1 MKGLVIYKGRYGAT
15 KQYAAWIGNE
25 LGLPVA
31 SADRFPKDQLE
42 NYDYFIIGSS
52 VYIGQLEIK
61 KWLKKNLNLLIN
73 KKVFLFQVAA
83 SPVTDKEKRY
93 GYNTA
98 SVPAAIL
105 NNAKTFFFPG
115 RMIKRNLGWF
125 DRFMLKMGAK
135 MAKDPAESERMLT
148 DFDDVKK
155 EHVLPLITTVKAFTK
170 VNEPEKELV

>member
-61 KWLKKNLNLLIN
+61 KWLKKNLDLLIT

-83 SPVTDKEKRY
+83 SPVTDKEKRQS
-93 GYNTA
+93 YNAACVPTA
-98 SVPAAIL
+98 VL
-105 NNAKTFFFPG
+105 NDAKNFFFPG
-115 RMIKRNLGWF
+115 RMIMRNLGWF
-125 DRFMLKMGAK
+125 DRFLLKMGAK
-135 MAKDPAESERMLT
+135 MTKDPAESKRMLT

-155 EHVLPLITTVKAFTK
+155 EHILPLINAAKTFTK
-170 VNEPEKELV
+170 LKEPEKELV